1 MAFWKN
7 YYHRSDETA
16 RKKYAI
22 LHISDSRYCFAVGEK
37 ELVLRLR
44 MSKEDDG
51 AKVYLIYAQ
60 KYDFTLK
67 RQKKGWKCVTGID
80 GWRLDVSDEVSHD
93 FWRRFR
99 KEVKKSIR
107 AVSLLEKT
115 GMMHILICREIST
128 TVL

>member
-1 MAFWKN
+1 MFASCN
-7 YYHRSDETA
+7 YMPKLNTA
-16 RKKYAI
+16 NEQVQE
-22 LHISDSRYCFAVGEK
+22 F
-37 ELVLRLR
+37 
-44 MSKEDDG
+44 
-51 AKVYLIYAQ
+51 LIEIAAYWM
-60 KYDFTLK
+60 
-67 RQKKGWKCVTGID
+67 RETGID

-107 AVSLLEKT
+107 TVSLLEKT